1 MLSEAK
7 KKEIKS
13 LYKLLNIKKQDD
25 ELMNEAL
32 THPSYNSE
40 RNALNE
46 PDYERLEFLGD
57 SVLRIS
63 VSEFLYDK
71 YTSYSEGELTKIRSC
86 LVSDHFLHILG
97 SKLGI
102 QKYINIGK
110 HEEKSGG
117 REKESIIACTMEAI
131 MGAIYKSSGYENAKK
146 YIYWLYSDVDIEKEM
161 NNYNSKEIL
170 QEYTQ
175 AQNKD
180 LPEYKIL
187 SETGKAHNRT
197 YEVGVF
203 YHGKELAKGSAKT
216 KRDAEKEAAL
226 NAINKLNIVKGDNK

>member
-1 MLSEAK
+1 MLSDSK
-7 KKEIKS
+7 KKELKK

-40 RNALNE
+40 RNMLNE

-63 VSEFLYDK
+63 ISEFLYDK
-71 YTSYSEGELTKIRSC
+71 YPDAQEGKLTKIRSC

-97 SKLGI
+97 LKLGI
-102 QKYINIGK
+102 EQYINIGK

-117 REKESIIACTMEAI
+117 RTKESIIACTMEAV
-131 MGAIYKSSGYENAKK
+131 MGAIYKSSGYETAKK
-146 YIYWLYSDVDIEKEM
+146 YVYSLYSDIDIEKEM
-161 NNYNSKEIL
+161 YNYNSKELL

-175 AQNKD
+175 GKNKD

-187 SETGKAHNRT
+187 QETGKAHNIT
-197 YEVGVF
+197 YEAGVY
-203 YHGKELAKGSAKT
+203 YHGELLAKGIAKT
-216 KRDAEKEAAL
+216 KREAEKEAAL
-226 NAINKLNIVKGDNK
+226 NALIKLGIIEGETK

>member
-1 MLSEAK
+1 MLSEARIKDLK
-7 KKEIKS
+7 K
-13 LYKLLNIKKQDD
+13 LYKKLNIKKQDD

-40 RNALNE
+40 RNLFNE

-71 YTSYSEGELTKIRSC
+71 YPNSPEGELTKIRSN
-86 LVSDHFLHILG
+86 LVSDKFLHTLG
-97 SKLGI
+97 LKYDI
-102 QKYINIGK
+102 NEYINIGK

-117 REKESIIACTMEAI
+117 RNKESIIACTMEAI
-131 MGAIYKSSGYENAKK
+131 MGAIYKSNGFEQAKK
-146 YIYWLYSDVDIEKEM
+146 FVLDLYSDVDIKKVM
-161 NNYNSKEIL
+161 HNFNSKEIL

-180 LPEYKIL
+180 LPEYLIEE
-187 SETGKAHNRT
+187 SGKAHNKT
-197 YEVGVF
+197 YKATVCYRGEKLGI
-203 YHGKELAKGSAKT
+203 GIAKT

-226 NAINKLNIVKGDNK
+226 EAIKNLGITED